1 MAATVKYSL
10 CIGLEQE
17 LKTTSSLVAESCLTI
32 IILLTLSRKYLSIC
46 ALVQYHLV
54 AEFTTG
60 YVPEFL
66 TYVE

>member
-10 CIGLEQE
+10 CFGLEQE
-17 LKTTSSLVAESCLTI
+17 LKTTWSLVAESCFTI
-32 IILLTLSRKYLSIC
+32 IILLNLSRLYLSIS

-60 YVPEFL
+60 YVPEHLIF
-66 TYVE
+66 V

>member
-17 LKTTSSLVAESCLTI
+17 LKTIWSLVAESCLTI
-32 IILLTLSRKYLSIC
+32 IILFGLLRLYLSIC
-46 ALVQYHLV
+46 ALFQYHLV

-60 YVPEFL
+60 YVPELLIF
-66 TYVE
+66 V